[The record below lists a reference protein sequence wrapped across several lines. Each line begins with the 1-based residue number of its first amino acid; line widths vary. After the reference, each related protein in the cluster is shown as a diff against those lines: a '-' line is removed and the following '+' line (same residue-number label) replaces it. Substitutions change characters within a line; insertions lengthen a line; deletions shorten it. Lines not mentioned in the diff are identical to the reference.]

1 MGFCFGT
8 ACWPFS
14 FMVSKAIHFKIIK
27 VLADMFLA
35 IWRQYASKENQAQ
48 MQIQRQEPETK

>member
-1 MGFCFGT
+1 MGFCFET

-48 MQIQRQEPETK
+48 IQI